1 MSPAG
6 TPSYRVRARSRG
18 DGIGQLE
25 AKSSS
30 VVFDRSWNPAE
41 PSDLPGPGEL
51 LAAAFAACVIKN
63 VERFSQVL
71 PFAYDSAEIDVELH
85 RQDRPP
91 CFDRIEYSLRVATD
105 EPANRVDLLKRN
117 LMKYGTVYNT
127 LAAACEV
134 TGRIET
140 RPTSDETKPARQ

>member
-1 MSPAG
+1 MSAPQ
-6 TPSYRVRARSRG
+6 YVVRAGS
-18 DGIGQLE
+18 DGAGVGRIE

-30 VVFDRSWNPAE
+30 IVFDRSWNPAD
-41 PSDLPGPGEL
+41 PSDLPGPGQL

-63 VERFSQVL
+63 VERFSQIL
-71 PFAYDSAEIDVELH
+71 PFAYESAEIDVELH

-91 CFDRIEYSLRVATD
+91 CFDRIEYTLRVVTD
-105 EPANRVDLLKRN
+105 EPANRVDLLHRN
-117 LMKYGTVYNT
+117 LIKYGTVYNT

-140 RPTSDETKPARQ
+140 TPIGDEA